1 MFTVLVLCL
10 SVTFPAC
17 SFCREGR
24 NERKKELL
32 LVIICYYMLLG
43 HIENYEKNDIF
54 DIVAP

>member
-1 MFTVLVLCL
+1 MFTVLVFCL

-43 HIENYEKNDIF
+43 HIENYEKTTF
-54 DIVAP
+54 STW